1 MYPFSYSCIT
11 QAEKSMLTKD
21 TCNPGNGQDVTE
33 IMSWLKDNL
42 AAVNKVLLDNMSKTL
57 YAYGVA

>member
-1 MYPFSYSCIT
+1 MHL
-11 QAEKSMLTKD
+11 QLTKD
-21 TCNPGNGQDVTE
+21 AYNPGNGQDVTE

-42 AAVNKVLLDNMSKTL
+42 AAVNEVLLDNMRKTL